1 MAQHIDNVNHNVYW
15 DGVTLTNCTY
25 VRCGEGCT
33 GTFINCNYM
42 EIGENNT
49 DLTMTNVDYLTMG
62 DNNKT
67 VTVYDADYTII
78 GSDGEN
84 IKLGEHTT
92 TRFTGRTGS
101 NSITI
106 GHRVIGAEITGRNSE
121 IDRSRN
127 LEIDGT
133 FTRVRRSG
141 VIFVDEAN
149 GNTLDNS
156 SRIDLTL
163 THNSQFETANIQL
176 NQKKPFIDYATIDD
190 VIRVKD
196 INPVIN
202 RQSDATAM
210 IVDNSL
216 NTIINKNK
224 EGKGR
229 THYTKQNGI
238 WVEVND

>member
-1 MAQHIDNVNHNVYW
+1 MNYDDINHNRYPN
-15 DGVTLTNCTY
+15 GCTLTNCTY
-25 VRCGEGCT
+25 THIKEGCT
-33 GTFINCNYM
+33 GTFVNCNYM

-101 NSITI
+101 RSIII

-121 IDRSRN
+121 IDKTRN
-127 LEIDGT
+127 IQMDGT

-176 NQKKPFIDYATIDD
+176 NQKKPFIDYATVDG
-190 VIRVKD
+190 VIRVMD
-196 INPVIN
+196 IKPVIN

-224 EGKGR
+224 DGKGS
-229 THYTKQNGI
+229 THYAKINGI
-238 WVEVND
+238 WTEVDD

>member
-1 MAQHIDNVNHNVYW
+1 MNYDNINHNRYPS
-15 DGVTLTNCTY
+15 GCTLTGCTY
-25 VRCGEGCT
+25 VHIGEGCT
-33 GTFINCNYM
+33 GIFVNCNFC

-49 DLTMTNVDYLTMG
+49 DLNMTNVDYLTMG

-101 NSITI
+101 RSITI
-106 GHRVIGAEITGRNSE
+106 GHRVIGAEITGRNSKF
-121 IDRSRN
+121 DKSRN
-127 LEIDGT
+127 LQIDGT
-133 FTRVRRSG
+133 FTNIKRSG

-176 NQKKPFIDYATIDD
+176 NQKKPFIDYATVDD

-196 INPVIN
+196 IKSVIN

-224 EGKGR
+224 DGKGS
-229 THYTKQNGI
+229 THYTKINGV
-238 WVEVND
+238 WTEVND